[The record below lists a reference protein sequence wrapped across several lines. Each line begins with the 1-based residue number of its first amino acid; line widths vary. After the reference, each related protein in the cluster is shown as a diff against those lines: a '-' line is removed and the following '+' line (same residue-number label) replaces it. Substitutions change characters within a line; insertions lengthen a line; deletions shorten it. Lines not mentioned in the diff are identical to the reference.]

1 MKRKIKIK
9 LVFIAGI
16 IFCGLGFA
24 QNPKVRIDKN
34 MAYQKIT
41 GFGGF
46 VNSPQF
52 GYNHMS
58 PAEIQ
63 KVWGANSEA
72 GYNIMRLY
80 IPENKNSWNTVL
92 ATAQLAKSMRLT
104 IFASPW
110 TMPAEWKTNNHINA
124 VYVDADGVQQIGY
137 LKPEHYRDYAL
148 YLDDFVTYLKNNGVE
163 LDYISVQNEPDEKA
177 LYHGC
182 IWTPDQIATFVKDY
196 GHLINCKVIA
206 PESVGFSDNYANA
219 FLKPEVMANFEVYAG
234 HQYGGMQSVY
244 KQFQNYN
251 KQIWQTEYLI
261 NWNSS
266 SSTTPRNFDWN
277 TDGFSFAKSVNDAL
291 LGNVNAWIHYA
302 TKRFYGLMGDGTNGS
317 LDGEITKRGRVLQQL
332 AKNVTG
338 KTRIDATWTD
348 EGVLKGSSYISEDGN
363 KIVLFVYNTASTSS
377 TLTVDLPF
385 YTISGTK
392 TVTNAMSDYTISNLV
407 YDEQTFRPVVTVDA
421 SSVITFVFNKN
432 SDRPQSNMIGE
443 DIHYNKIDV
452 QPTSNVSFGTTYKIS
467 GQTKTWSNPNPL
479 FSSNTNATNG
489 YIVLDDRYTKLIMRV
504 NSATSSANRYSDNT
518 TLIYVNAAGVV
529 KSKNYGRVT
538 FPATGS
544 FDIVL
549 DISTATL
556 TDGIKGIISLTN
568 SNYSS
573 VLTMNFGDVYLNIGN
588 EKASKFSGVYSDG
601 DSSLLDA
608 LSNSY
613 STSLDLRDV
622 TVIPQSKN
630 WYQLAANKNSIY
642 YVPQGYT
649 GLTTNVIA
657 NNNANLLSLADQ
669 SGDFSVPFNFN
680 TTSAT
685 YTGVFAGYR
694 TLTLPFEASIPTGVI
709 AYNMVTSSAN
719 VSCTSIKNGIIP
731 ANTPVLISANGT
743 FTFTGSGAVSTPK
756 NLTVNNFVPV
766 YISYKSP
773 VKSYIFKI
781 VNGVSGFYSVTA
793 SSLSDMNPFTA
804 YITFENSYTAEVLP
818 LKFDISDDSD
828 GDGVLNNLDLCPNT
842 PIGQSVNASGCA
854 LGQLDDD
861 SDGVPN
867 NIDICPNT
875 PTGQSVNASGC
886 AVGQLDDDGD
896 GVKNSVDLCPNTPT
910 GQAVNATGCAQS
922 QLDDDN
928 DGIKNNVDVCPNT
941 PTGQTVNAT
950 GCALGQLDDD
960 GDGVKN
966 SADLCPNTPS
976 GQAVDTNGC
985 IALGSTNYSI
995 EAVGESCP
1003 NKNNGQIT
1011 ITASQNLAYSATVN
1025 GTSKTFANKILALT
1039 NLNPGTYDICIDASG
1054 TIAKQCYSIVIP
1066 ASAAITAKTTSTSEK
1081 LIVEIQ
1087 SGTAPYQVNVNGVLQ
1102 FETNNSNFGVDVSNG
1117 DVLEVTTSK
1126 ECEGIYAKT
1135 ITLFDLVKAVPNP
1148 TTGPFDIYLPTNDS
1162 SVEIGIYTVT
1172 GMLISKSV
1180 YTIENGK
1187 VHLDLGKEAAGV
1199 YFVRI
1204 QSNPLETIKII
1215 KK

>member
-1 MKRKIKIK
+1 MILICMKTKIKIK
-9 LVFIAGI
+9 LAIIVGI

-34 MAYQKIT
+34 TAYQKIT

-58 PAEIQ
+58 TAEIQ
-63 KVWGANSEA
+63 KVWGVNSGA
-72 GYNIMRLY
+72 GYTIMRLY
-80 IPENKNSWNTVL
+80 IPENKSGWSSVL
-92 ATAQLAKSMRLT
+92 ATAQLAKSMGLT

-137 LKPEHYRDYAL
+137 LKPEHYMDYAL
-148 YLDDFVTYLKNNGVE
+148 YLDDFVTYLKNNGIE

-182 IWTPDQIATFVKDY
+182 IWTPDQIATFVKDF

-266 SSTTPRNFDWN
+266 SGTTPRDFDWN

-291 LGNVNAWIHYA
+291 LGNINAWIHYA

-317 LDGEITKRGRVLQQL
+317 VDGEITKRGYVLQQL

-338 KTRIDATWTD
+338 KTRINAIWTD
-348 EGVLKGSSYISEDGN
+348 EGLLKGSSYISEDGN
-363 KIVLFVYNTASTSS
+363 KIVLFVYNTASTPS

-385 YTISGTK
+385 YTVSGTK
-392 TVTNAMSDYTISNLV
+392 ALTNATSNYTISNLT
-407 YDEQTFRPVVTVDA
+407 YNEQTFRPVVTVDA
-421 SSVITFVFNKN
+421 SSVMTFIFNKN
-432 SDRPQSNMIGE
+432 SERSQSDMIGE

-452 QPTSNVSFGTTYKIS
+452 QQTSNATFGTAYKIS

-479 FSSNTNATNG
+479 FSSNNNATNG
-489 YIVLDDRYTKLIMRV
+489 YVALDDRYNKLVMHV
-504 NSATSSANRYSDNT
+504 NSATSVSNRYSDNT
-518 TLIYVNAAGVV
+518 TLIYVNAAGTV

-538 FPATGS
+538 FPAAGS

-588 EKASKFSGVYSDG
+588 EKTSKFSGVYSDD
-601 DSSLLDA
+601 DSNLLDA
-608 LSNSY
+608 LTSSY
-613 STSLDLRDV
+613 STSLDLRNV
-622 TVIPQSKN
+622 TAIPQSKN
-630 WYQLAANKNSIY
+630 WYQSAANKNSIY

-657 NNNANLLSLADQ
+657 NNNANLLSLTDQ

-685 YTGVFAGYR
+685 YTGIFAGYR
-694 TLTLPFEASIPTGVI
+694 TLILPFEVSIPTGVT
-709 AYNMVTSSAN
+709 AYNMVSSSAN

-731 ANTPVLISANGT
+731 ANTPVLISGNGT
-743 FTFTGSGAVSTPK
+743 FTFMGSGAVSTPK

-773 VKSYIFKI
+773 VKSYVFKT
-781 VNGVSGFYSVTA
+781 VNGVSGFYTVTT

-804 YITFENSYTAEVLP
+804 YITSENLYTAEVLP

-828 GDGVLNNLDLCPNT
+828 ADGVLNNIDTCPNT
-842 PIGQSVNASGCA
+842 PSGQIVNATGCSDN
-854 LGQLDDD
+854 QLDSDG
-861 SDGVPN
+861 DGVPN
-867 NIDICPNT
+867 NSDVCPNT
-875 PTGQSVNASGC
+875 PLGQTVNAS
-886 AVGQLDDDGD
+886 
-896 GVKNSVDLCPNTPT
+896 
-910 GQAVNATGCAQS
+910 GCAQS
-922 QLDDDN
+922 QLDDDS
-928 DGIKNNVDVCPNT
+928 
-941 PTGQTVNAT
+941 
-950 GCALGQLDDD
+950 
-960 GDGVKN
+960 DGVKN
-966 SADLCPNTPS
+966 SVDICPNTPS

-985 IALGSTNYSI
+985 LALGSTNYSI
-995 EAVGESCP
+995 EVVGESCP

-1011 ITASQNLAYSATVN
+1011 ITASQNLTYSATVN
-1025 GTSKTFANKILALT
+1025 GTPKAFTNKILALN
-1039 NLNPGTYDICIDASG
+1039 NLNPGTYDVCIEASG
-1054 TIAKQCYSIVIP
+1054 TGSKQCYSIVIP
-1066 ASAAITAKTTSTSEK
+1066 ASAAITGKTSSSSDK
-1081 LIVEIQ
+1081 LHVEIE
-1087 SGTAPYQVNVNGVLQ
+1087 SGTAPYQVTINGVTQ
-1102 FETNNSNFGVDVSNG
+1102 FETNNTSFDVAVNSG
-1117 DVLEVTTSK
+1117 DLLKVSTSK
-1126 ECEGIYAKT
+1126 LCEGILAKT
-1135 ITLFDLVKAVPNP
+1135 ITLFDLVRAVPNP
-1148 TTGPFDIYLPTNDS
+1148 TTGPFDIYLPTNDN
-1162 SVEIGIYTVT
+1162 SVEIGIYTVN
-1172 GMLISKSV
+1172 GILISKSV

-1187 VHLDLGKEAAGV
+1187 VHLDLGKEPTGV
-1199 YFVRI
+1199 YFVKI
-1204 QSNPLETIKII
+1204 QSNPIETIKII

>member
-1 MKRKIKIK
+1 MKTIKIK
-9 LVFIAGI
+9 LAIIVGI

-34 MAYQKIT
+34 TAYQKIT

-58 PAEIQ
+58 TAEIQ
-63 KVWGANSEA
+63 KVWGVNSGA
-72 GYNIMRLY
+72 GYTIMRLY
-80 IPENKNSWNTVL
+80 IPENKSGWSSVL
-92 ATAQLAKSMRLT
+92 ATAQLAKSMGLT

-137 LKPEHYRDYAL
+137 LKPEHYMDYAL
-148 YLDDFVTYLKNNGVE
+148 YLDDFVTYLKNNGIE

-219 FLKPEVMANFEVYAG
+219 FLKPEVMANFEVYGG

-266 SSTTPRNFDWN
+266 SGTTPRDFDWN

-291 LGNVNAWIHYA
+291 LGNINAWIHYA

-317 LDGEITKRGRVLQQL
+317 VDGEITKRGYVLQQL

-338 KTRIDATWTD
+338 KTRINAIWTD
-348 EGVLKGSSYISEDGN
+348 EGLLKGSSYISEDGN
-363 KIVLFVYNTASTSS
+363 KIVLFVYNTASTPS

-385 YTISGTK
+385 YTVSGTK
-392 TVTNAMSDYTISNLV
+392 IVTNATSNYTISNLA
-407 YDEQTFRPVVTVDA
+407 YNEQIFRPVVTVDA
-421 SSVITFVFNKN
+421 SSVMTFIFNKN
-432 SDRPQSNMIGE
+432 SERLQSDMIGE

-452 QPTSNVSFGTTYKIS
+452 QQTSNATFGTAYKIS

-479 FSSNTNATNG
+479 FSSNNNATNG
-489 YIVLDDRYTKLIMRV
+489 YIALDDRYNKLIMHV
-504 NSATSSANRYSDNT
+504 NSATSVSNRYSDNT
-518 TLIYVNAAGVV
+518 TLIYVNAAGTV

-538 FPATGS
+538 FPAAGS

-588 EKASKFSGVYSDG
+588 EKTSKFSGVYSDD
-601 DSSLLDA
+601 DSNLLDA
-608 LSNSY
+608 LTSSY
-613 STSLDLRDV
+613 STSLDLRNV
-622 TVIPQSKN
+622 TAIPQSKN
-630 WYQLAANKNSIY
+630 LYQSAANKNSIY

-657 NNNANLLSLADQ
+657 NNNANLLSLTDQ

-694 TLTLPFEASIPTGVI
+694 TLTLPFEASIPTGVT
-709 AYNMVTSSAN
+709 AYNMVSSSAD

-731 ANTPVLISANGT
+731 ANTPVLISGNGT

-756 NLTVNNFVPV
+756 NLIVNNFVPV
-766 YISYKSP
+766 YISHKSP
-773 VKSYIFKI
+773 VKSYVFKT
-781 VNGVSGFYSVTA
+781 VNGVSGFYTVTTF
-793 SSLSDMNPFTA
+793 SLSDMNPFTA
-804 YITFENSYTAEVLP
+804 YITSENLYTAEVLP

-828 GDGVLNNLDLCPNT
+828 
-842 PIGQSVNASGCA
+842 A
-854 LGQLDDD
+854 
-861 SDGVPN
+861 DGVPN
-867 NIDICPNT
+867 NIDTCPNSPSGQIVNATGCSDNQLDSDGDEVPNNSDVCPNT
-875 PTGQSVNASGC
+875 PLGQTVNAG
-886 AVGQLDDDGD
+886 
-896 GVKNSVDLCPNTPT
+896 
-910 GQAVNATGCAQS
+910 GCAQS
-922 QLDDDN
+922 QLDDDS
-928 DGIKNNVDVCPNT
+928 
-941 PTGQTVNAT
+941 
-950 GCALGQLDDD
+950 
-960 GDGVKN
+960 DGVKN
-966 SADLCPNTPS
+966 SVDICPNTPS

-985 IALGSTNYSI
+985 LALGSTNYSI
-995 EAVGESCP
+995 EVVGESCP

-1011 ITASQNLAYSATVN
+1011 ITASQNLTYSATVN
-1025 GTSKTFANKILALT
+1025 GTPKAFTNKILALN
-1039 NLNPGTYDICIDASG
+1039 NLNPGTYDVCIEASG
-1054 TIAKQCYSIVIP
+1054 TGSKQYYSIVIP
-1066 ASAAITAKTTSTSEK
+1066 ASAAITGKTSSSSDK
-1081 LIVEIQ
+1081 LHVEIE
-1087 SGTAPYQVNVNGVLQ
+1087 SGTAPYQVTINGVTQ
-1102 FETNNSNFGVDVSNG
+1102 FETNNTSFDVAVNSG
-1117 DVLEVTTSK
+1117 DVLEVSTSK
-1126 ECEGIYAKT
+1126 LCEGILAKT
-1135 ITLFDLVKAVPNP
+1135 ITLFDLVRAVPNP
-1148 TTGPFDIYLPTNDS
+1148 TPGPFDIYLPTNDN
-1162 SVEIGIYTVT
+1162 SVEIGIYTVN
-1172 GMLISKSV
+1172 GILISKSV

-1187 VHLDLGKEAAGV
+1187 VHLDLGKEPTGV
-1199 YFVRI
+1199 YFVKI
-1204 QSNPLETIKII
+1204 QSNPIETIKII

>member
-9 LVFIAGI
+9 FAIIAGI

-34 MAYQKIT
+34 TPYQKIT

-58 PAEIQ
+58 TAEIQ
-63 KVWGANSEA
+63 KVWGANSGA

-80 IPENKNSWNTVL
+80 IPENKSSWSSVL
-92 ATAQLAKSMRLT
+92 ATAQLAKSMGLT

-124 VYVDADGVQQIGY
+124 VYVDANGVQQIGY
-137 LKPEHYRDYAL
+137 LKPEHYQDYAL
-148 YLDDFVTYLKNNGVE
+148 YLDDFVTYLKNNGIE

-219 FLKPEVMANFEVYAG
+219 FLKPEVMANFEVYGG

-266 SSTTPRNFDWN
+266 SGTTPRDFDWN

-291 LGNVNAWIHYA
+291 LGNINAWIHYA

-317 LDGEITKRGRVLQQL
+317 VDGEITKRGYVLQQL

-338 KTRIDATWTD
+338 KTRINAIWTD
-348 EGVLKGSSYISEDGN
+348 EGFLKGSSYISEDGN
-363 KIVLFVYNTASTSS
+363 KIVLFVYNTASTPS

-385 YTISGTK
+385 YTVSGTK
-392 TVTNAMSDYTISNLV
+392 ALTNATSDYTISNLT
-407 YDEQTFRPVVTVDA
+407 YNEQTFRPVVTVDA
-421 SSVITFVFNKN
+421 SSVMTFIFNKN
-432 SDRPQSNMIGE
+432 SERLQSNMIGE

-452 QPTSNVSFGTTYKIS
+452 QQTSSATFGTAYKIS

-479 FSSNTNATNG
+479 FSSNTNGTNG
-489 YIVLDDRYTKLIMRV
+489 YIALDDRYSKLIMHV
-504 NSATSSANRYSDNT
+504 NSATSVSNRYSDNT
-518 TLIYVNAAGVV
+518 TLIYVNAAGTV

-538 FPATGS
+538 FPAAGS

-588 EKASKFSGVYSDG
+588 EKTSKFSGVYFDD
-601 DSSLLDA
+601 DSNLLDA
-608 LSNSY
+608 LTSSY
-613 STSLDLRDV
+613 STSLDLRNV
-622 TVIPQSKN
+622 TAIPQSKN
-630 WYQLAANKNSIY
+630 WYQSAANKNSIY

-694 TLTLPFEASIPTGVI
+694 TLTLPFEASIPTGVT
-709 AYNMVTSSAN
+709 AYNMVSSSAN

-773 VKSYIFKI
+773 VKSYVFKT
-781 VNGVSGFYSVTA
+781 VNGVSGFYTVTT

-804 YITFENSYTAEVLP
+804 YITSENLYTAEVLP
-818 LKFDISDDSD
+818 LKFDISDDND
-828 GDGVLNNLDLCPNT
+828 
-842 PIGQSVNASGCA
+842 A
-854 LGQLDDD
+854 
-861 SDGVPN
+861 DGVPN
-867 NIDICPNT
+867 NIDTCPNT
-875 PTGQSVNASGC
+875 PSGQTVNASGC
-886 AVGQLDDDGD
+886 AQSELDDDGD
-896 GVKNSVDLCPNTPT
+896 GVKNSLDICPNTLS
-910 GQAVNATGCAQS
+910 GQTVNSSGCAQS
-922 QLDDDN
+922 QLDDDS
-928 DGIKNNVDVCPNT
+928 
-941 PTGQTVNAT
+941 
-950 GCALGQLDDD
+950 
-960 GDGVKN
+960 DGVKN
-966 SADLCPNTPS
+966 SIDICPNTPS
-976 GQAVDTNGC
+976 GQAVDANGC

-995 EAVGESCP
+995 EVVGESCP

-1011 ITASQNLAYSATVN
+1011 ITASQNLTYSATVN
-1025 GTSKTFANKILALT
+1025 GTSKAFTNKILALN
-1039 NLNPGTYDICIDASG
+1039 NLAPGTYDICVEASG
-1054 TIAKQCYSIVIP
+1054 AASKQCYSIVIP
-1066 ASAAITAKTTSTSEK
+1066 ASAAITAKTSSSSDK
-1081 LIVEIQ
+1081 LHVEIE

-1102 FETNNSNFGVDVSNG
+1102 FETNNSNFDVAVNSG
-1117 DVLEVTTSK
+1117 DVLEVSTSK
-1126 ECEGIYAKT
+1126 LCEGTLVKT
-1135 ITLFDLVKAVPNP
+1135 ITLFDLVRAVPNP
-1148 TTGPFDIYLPTNDS
+1148 TTGPFDIYLPTNDT
-1162 SVEIGIYTVT
+1162 SVEIGIYTVN
-1172 GMLISKSV
+1172 GILISKSV

-1187 VHLDLGKEAAGV
+1187 VHLDLGKEPTGV
-1199 YFVRI
+1199 YFVKI
-1204 QSNPLETIKII
+1204 QSNPIETIKII

>member
-9 LVFIAGI
+9 LAFIAGI
-16 IFCGLGFA
+16 IFCGIGFA

-34 MAYQKIT
+34 IAYQKIT

-52 GYNHMS
+52 TYNHMTTQ
-58 PAEIQ
+58 EIQ
-63 KVWGANSEA
+63 TLWGANSVA

-80 IPENKNSWNTVL
+80 IPDNKNNWSSVL
-92 ATAQLAKSMRLT
+92 PTAQLAKSMGLT

-124 VYVDADGVQQIGY
+124 VYVDANGVQQIGY
-137 LKPEHYRDYAL
+137 LKPEHYQDYAL
-148 YLDDFVTYLKNNGVE
+148 YLDDFVTYLKNNGIE

-266 SSTTPRNFDWN
+266 SNPTPRDFDWN
-277 TDGFSFAKSVNDAL
+277 IDGFSFAKSVDDAMQ
-291 LGNVNAWIHYA
+291 GNINAWIHYA
-302 TKRFYGLMGDGTNGS
+302 AKRYYGLIGDGTYGTIS
-317 LDGEITKRGRVLQQL
+317 GELTKRGRILQQL
-332 AKNVTG
+332 SKNVIG
-338 KTRIDATWTD
+338 KTRINTTWTD
-348 EGVLKGSSYISEDGN
+348 EGVLKGSSYISDDGN
-363 KIVLFVYNTASTSS
+363 KIVLFVYNTASTPS
-377 TLTVDLPF
+377 TVTVDLPF

-392 TVTNAMSDYTISNLV
+392 TITNATIDYTVSNLV
-407 YDEQTFRPVVTVDA
+407 YNEQTFRPIITVDA
-421 SSVITFVFNKN
+421 SSVVTFVFNKN
-432 SDRPQSNMIGE
+432 SERLQSNMTGE

-452 QPTSNVSFGTTYKIS
+452 QQTSSATFGTAYKIS

-479 FSSNTNATNG
+479 FSSNTNGTNG
-489 YIVLDDRYTKLIMRV
+489 YIALDDRYNKLIMHV
-504 NSATSSANRYSDNT
+504 NSATSVSNRYSDNT

-538 FPATGS
+538 FPAAGS

-549 DISTATL
+549 DISSATL

-588 EKASKFSGVYSDG
+588 EKTSKFSGVYSDD
-601 DSSLLDA
+601 DSNLLDA
-608 LSNSY
+608 LTSSY
-613 STSLDLRDV
+613 STSLDLRNV
-622 TVIPQSKN
+622 TAIPPNKN
-630 WYQLAANKNSIY
+630 WYQSAANKNSIY

-694 TLTLPFEASIPTGVI
+694 TLTLPFEASIPTGVT
-709 AYNMVTSSAN
+709 AYNMVSSSAN

-773 VKSYIFKI
+773 VKSYVFKT
-781 VNGVSGFYSVTA
+781 VNGVSGFYTVTT

-804 YITFENSYTAEVLP
+804 YITSENLYTAEVLP
-818 LKFDISDDSD
+818 LKFDISDDND
-828 GDGVLNNLDLCPNT
+828 
-842 PIGQSVNASGCA
+842 A
-854 LGQLDDD
+854 
-861 SDGVPN
+861 DGVPN
-867 NIDICPNT
+867 NIDTCPNT
-875 PTGQSVNASGC
+875 PSGQTVNASGC
-886 AVGQLDDDGD
+886 AQSELDDDGD
-896 GVKNSVDLCPNTPT
+896 GVKNSLDICPNTLS
-910 GQAVNATGCAQS
+910 GQTVNSSGCAQS
-922 QLDDDN
+922 QLDDDS
-928 DGIKNNVDVCPNT
+928 
-941 PTGQTVNAT
+941 
-950 GCALGQLDDD
+950 
-960 GDGVKN
+960 DGVKN
-966 SADLCPNTPS
+966 SIDICPNTPS
-976 GQAVDTNGC
+976 GQAVDANGC

-995 EAVGESCP
+995 EVVGESCP

-1011 ITASQNLAYSATVN
+1011 ITASQNLTYSATVN
-1025 GTSKTFANKILALT
+1025 GTSKAFTNKILALN
-1039 NLNPGTYDICIDASG
+1039 NLAPGTYDICVEASG
-1054 TIAKQCYSIVIP
+1054 AASKQCYSIVIP
-1066 ASAAITAKTTSTSEK
+1066 ASAAITAKTSSSSDK
-1081 LIVEIQ
+1081 LHVEIE

-1102 FETNNSNFGVDVSNG
+1102 FETNNSNFDVAVNSG
-1117 DVLEVTTSK
+1117 DVLEVSTSK
-1126 ECEGIYAKT
+1126 LCEGTLVKT
-1135 ITLFDLVKAVPNP
+1135 ITLFDLVRAVPNP
-1148 TTGPFDIYLPTNDS
+1148 TTGPFDIYLPTNDT
-1162 SVEIGIYTVT
+1162 SVEIGIYTVN
-1172 GMLISKSV
+1172 GILISKSV

-1187 VHLDLGKEAAGV
+1187 VHLDLGKEPTGV
-1199 YFVRI
+1199 YFVKI
-1204 QSNPLETIKII
+1204 QSNPIETIKII

>member
-1 MKRKIKIK
+1 MKRKIKLK
-9 LVFIAGI
+9 LAIIVGI
-16 IFCGLGFA
+16 FFCGVGFA
-24 QNPKVRIDKN
+24 QNPKVRIDN
-34 MAYQKIT
+34 NIAYQKIT

-58 PAEIQ
+58 TADIQ
-63 KVWGANSEA
+63 KVWGANSVA

-80 IPENKNSWNTVL
+80 IPENKSNWSSVL
-92 ATAQLAKSMRLT
+92 ATAQLAKSMGLT

-137 LKPEHYRDYAL
+137 LKPEHYMDYAL
-148 YLDDFVTYLKNNGVE
+148 YLDDFVKYLKNNGIE

-266 SSTTPRNFDWN
+266 SGTAPRDFDWN
-277 TDGFSFAKSVNDAL
+277 IDGFSFAKSVDDAMQ
-291 LGNVNAWIHYA
+291 GNINAWIHYA
-302 TKRFYGLMGDGTNGS
+302 AKRYYGLIGDGTYGTIS
-317 LDGEITKRGRVLQQL
+317 GELTKRGRILQQL
-332 AKNVTG
+332 SKNVIG
-338 KTRIDATWTD
+338 KTRINTTWTD
-348 EGVLKGSSYISEDGN
+348 EGVLKGSSYISDDGN
-363 KIVLFVYNTASTSS
+363 KIVLFVYNTASTPS
-377 TLTVDLPF
+377 TVTVDLPF

-392 TVTNAMSDYTISNLV
+392 TITNATIDYTVSNLV
-407 YDEQTFRPVVTVDA
+407 YNEQTFRPIITVDA
-421 SSVITFVFNKN
+421 SSVMTFIFNKN
-432 SDRPQSNMIGE
+432 SERLQSNMIGE

-452 QPTSNVSFGTTYKIS
+452 QQTSNAAFGTAYKIG

-479 FSSNTNATNG
+479 FSSNSNATNG
-489 YIVLDDRYTKLIMRV
+489 YIALDDRYNKLVMHV
-504 NSATSSANRYSDNT
+504 NSATSSSNRYSDNT
-518 TLIYVNAAGVV
+518 TLIYVNAAGTV
-529 KSKNYGRVT
+529 KSKNYGRVI
-538 FPATGS
+538 FPAAGS

-588 EKASKFSGVYSDG
+588 EKTSKFSGVYSDD
-601 DSSLLDA
+601 DSNLLDA
-608 LSNSY
+608 LTSSY
-613 STSLDLRDV
+613 STSLDLSNV
-622 TVIPQSKN
+622 TAIPQSKN
-630 WYQLAANKNSIY
+630 WYQSAANKNNIY

-649 GLTTNVIA
+649 GLTANVIA
-657 NNNANLLSLADQ
+657 NNNANLLSLADL

-694 TLTLPFEASIPTGVI
+694 TLTLPFEASIPTGVT

-731 ANTPVLISANGT
+731 ANTPVLISGNGT

-773 VKSYIFKI
+773 VKSYVFKT
-781 VNGVSGFYSVTA
+781 VNGVSGFYTVTT

-804 YITFENSYTAEVLP
+804 CITSENSYTAEVLP

-828 GDGVLNNLDLCPNT
+828 
-842 PIGQSVNASGCA
+842 A
-854 LGQLDDD
+854 
-861 SDGVPN
+861 DGVPN
-867 NIDICPNT
+867 NIDTCPNT
-875 PTGQSVNASGC
+875 PSGQSVNTTGC
-886 AVGQLDDDGD
+886 SDIQLDSDGD
-896 GVKNSVDLCPNTPT
+896 GVPNS
-910 GQAVNATGCAQS
+910 S
-922 QLDDDN
+922 
-928 DGIKNNVDVCPNT
+928 DVCPNT
-941 PTGQTVNAT
+941 PTGQTVNA
-950 GCALGQLDDD
+950 
-960 GDGVKN
+960 
-966 SADLCPNTPS
+966 
-976 GQAVDTNGC
+976 NGC
-985 IALGSTNYSI
+985 IVIGSNNFTIEVLGET
-995 EAVGESCP
+995 CP
-1003 NKNNGQIT
+1003 DKNNGQIK
-1011 ITASQNLAYSATVN
+1011 ITANQGLTYSATVN
-1025 GTSKTFANKILALT
+1025 GVNKIFTNKTLLLNDLA
-1039 NLNPGTYDICIDASG
+1039 PGTYDVCINVAEG
-1054 TIAKQCYSIVIP
+1054 NIKQCYSIVIP
-1066 ASAAITAKTTSTSEK
+1066 ESTAITAKTISTSEK
-1081 LIVEIQ
+1081 LMIEIQ

-1117 DVLEVTTSK
+1117 DLLEVKTSK
-1126 ECEGIYAKT
+1126 VCEGTYAKS
-1135 ITLFDLVKAVPNP
+1135 ITLYDLVKTVPNP
-1148 TTGPFDIYLPTNDS
+1148 TNGPFDVYLPTNDTS
-1162 SVEIGIYTVT
+1162 AVIEIYTS
-1172 GMLISKSV
+1172 GGALISKSL
-1180 YTIENGK
+1180 YSIENGK
-1187 VHLDLGKEAAGV
+1187 VHLDLEKQPSGI
-1199 YFVRI
+1199 YFVKV
-1204 QSNPLETIKII
+1204 QASPVENIKII

>member
-1 MKRKIKIK
+1 MKKRIKWK
-9 LVFIAGI
+9 LAFIVSI
-16 IFCGLGFA
+16 IFYGLGFA
-24 QNPKVRIDKN
+24 QNPKVKIDKN
-34 MAYQKIT
+34 ISYQKIT

-52 GYNHMS
+52 TYNHMTTQ
-58 PAEIQ
+58 EIQ
-63 KVWGANSEA
+63 TLWGANSVA

-80 IPENKNSWNTVL
+80 IPENKNNWSSVL
-92 ATAQLAKSMRLT
+92 STAQLAKSMGLT

-124 VYVDADGVQQIGY
+124 VYVDANGVQQIGY
-137 LKPEHYRDYAL
+137 LKPEHYQDYAL
-148 YLDDFVTYLKNNGVE
+148 YLNDFVTYLHNNGVE

-196 GHLINCKVIA
+196 GQLINCKVIA

-266 SSTTPRNFDWN
+266 SNPTPRDFDWN

-291 LGNVNAWIHYA
+291 LGNINAWIHYA

-317 LDGEITKRGRVLQQL
+317 VDGEITKRGYVLQQL

-338 KTRIDATWTD
+338 KTRINAIWTD
-348 EGVLKGSSYISEDGN
+348 EGLLKGSSYTSDDGN
-363 KIVLFVYNTASTSS
+363 KIVLFVYNTASTPS

-385 YTISGTK
+385 YTVSGTK
-392 TVTNAMSDYTISNLV
+392 ALTNATSDYTISNLT
-407 YDEQTFRPVVTVDA
+407 YNEQTFRPVVTVDA
-421 SSVITFVFNKN
+421 SSVMTFIFNKN
-432 SDRPQSNMIGE
+432 SERLQSNMIGE

-452 QPTSNVSFGTTYKIS
+452 QQTSSATFGTAYKIS

-479 FSSNTNATNG
+479 FSSNTNGTNG
-489 YIVLDDRYTKLIMRV
+489 YIALDDRYSKLIMHV
-504 NSATSSANRYSDNT
+504 NSATSVSNRYSDNT
-518 TLIYVNAAGVV
+518 TLIYVNAAGTV

-538 FPATGS
+538 FPAAGS

-588 EKASKFSGVYSDG
+588 EKTSKFSGVYSDD
-601 DSSLLDA
+601 DSNLLDA
-608 LSNSY
+608 LTSSY
-613 STSLDLRDV
+613 STSLDLRNV
-622 TVIPQSKN
+622 TAIPPNKN
-630 WYQLAANKNSIY
+630 WYQSAANKNSIY

-694 TLTLPFEASIPTGVI
+694 TLTLPFEASIPTGVT
-709 AYNMVTSSAN
+709 AYNMVSSSAN

-773 VKSYIFKI
+773 VKSYVFKT
-781 VNGVSGFYSVTA
+781 VNGVSGFYTVTT

-804 YITFENSYTAEVLP
+804 YITSENLYTAEVLP
-818 LKFDISDDSD
+818 LKFDISDDND
-828 GDGVLNNLDLCPNT
+828 
-842 PIGQSVNASGCA
+842 A
-854 LGQLDDD
+854 
-861 SDGVPN
+861 DGVPN
-867 NIDICPNT
+867 NIDTCPNT
-875 PTGQSVNASGC
+875 PSGQIVNATGC
-886 AVGQLDDDGD
+886 SDNQLDSDGD
-896 GVKNSVDLCPNTPT
+896 GVTNSSDVCPNTPS
-910 GQAVNATGCAQS
+910 GQTVNSSGCAQS
-922 QLDDDN
+922 QLDDDS
-928 DGIKNNVDVCPNT
+928 
-941 PTGQTVNAT
+941 
-950 GCALGQLDDD
+950 
-960 GDGVKN
+960 DGVKN
-966 SADLCPNTPS
+966 SIDICPNTPS
-976 GQAVDTNGC
+976 GQAVDANGC

-995 EAVGESCP
+995 EVVGESCP

-1011 ITASQNLAYSATVN
+1011 ITASQTLTYSATVN
-1025 GTSKTFANKILALT
+1025 GTPKAFTNKILALN
-1039 NLNPGTYDICIDASG
+1039 NLNPGTYDVCIEASG
-1054 TIAKQCYSIVIP
+1054 TGSKQCYSIVIP
-1066 ASAAITAKTTSTSEK
+1066 ASVAITGKTSSLSDK
-1081 LIVEIQ
+1081 LHVEIE

-1102 FETNNSNFGVDVSNG
+1102 FETNNSNFDVAVNSG
-1117 DVLEVTTSK
+1117 DVLEVSTSK
-1126 ECEGIYAKT
+1126 LCEGTLVKT
-1135 ITLFDLVKAVPNP
+1135 ITLFDLVRAVPNP
-1148 TTGPFDIYLPTNDS
+1148 TTGPFDIYLPTNDT
-1162 SVEIGIYTVT
+1162 SVEIGIYTVN
-1172 GMLISKSV
+1172 GILISKSV

-1187 VHLDLGKEAAGV
+1187 VHLDLGKEPTGV
-1199 YFVRI
+1199 YFVKI
-1204 QSNPLETIKII
+1204 QSNPIETIKII